1 MLIGLVRG
9 VEGQWFQKEV
19 FRGAAPVALLQ
30 LGQRPLVKL
39 DGVGVRVGPG
49 PHGPRHTE
57 IPLGRERPP
66 AALVLVAQQTT
77 SSPWARF
84 FLKLGTRQIKR
95 SSNYLCS
102 AWHLAELTLPQEQGT
117 WCQLTLPQG
126 TLALLYWLL
135 HRGRLLELWCYY
147 SRDFEWLNVYMFRFA
162 YLHVYVYIYT
172 HWVHMHIQNNASVC
186 NLVFKETN
194 QHRLLFKS
202 NLDSST
208 SRSWWKREQIAL
220 SSKQTHFS
228 SGQQHKDCAFMYIT
242 CFQRWKIMLNKK
254 QKLCFINGLAWKH
267 GCKVEY
273 LYRTALSKGWIRH
286 AEHVQRKC
294 AFIEGTSKPLNLHFS
309 KTGEERV
316 NH

>member
-1 MLIGLVRG
+1 MLIRLVRG

-30 LGQRPLVKL
+30 LGQCPLVKL

-162 YLHVYVYIYT
+162 YLHVYVYIYIHT
-172 HWVHMHIQNNASVC
+172 
-186 NLVFKETN
+186 E
-194 QHRLLFKS
+194 
-202 NLDSST
+202 
-208 SRSWWKREQIAL
+208 
-220 SSKQTHFS
+220 
-228 SGQQHKDCAFMYIT
+228 YI
-242 CFQRWKIMLNKK
+242 CIYKIMHLSVIWFLKK
-254 QKLCFINGLAWKH
+254 QINTDCYLKAILIAVQVEADGRGSELPCHQNKHIFLLVSNTKIVLLCISLVSRGVKLCLTKNKSFVL
-267 GCKVEY
+267 
-273 LYRTALSKGWIRH
+273 
-286 AEHVQRKC
+286 
-294 AFIEGTSKPLNLHFS
+294 
-309 KTGEERV
+309 
-316 NH
+316 

>member
-1 MLIGLVRG
+1 MPTHP
-9 VEGQWFQKEV
+9 
-19 FRGAAPVALLQ
+19 APRDT
-30 LGQRPLVKL
+30 G
-39 DGVGVRVGPG
+39 
-49 PHGPRHTE
+49 
-57 IPLGRERPP
+57 
-66 AALVLVAQQTT
+66 
-77 SSPWARF
+77 
-84 FLKLGTRQIKR
+84 
-95 SSNYLCS
+95 
-102 AWHLAELTLPQEQGT
+102 
-117 WCQLTLPQG
+117 
-126 TLALLYWLL
+126 LALLVAPQRETSRTLMLL
-135 HRGRLLELWCYY
+135 LKGLWVTKC
-147 SRDFEWLNVYMFRFA
+147 
-162 YLHVYVYIYT
+162 VYVQICLFTCICIHIYT
-172 HWVHMHIQNNASVC
+172 HWVYMHIQNNASVC

-208 SRSWWKREQIAL
+208 SRSWWKGERIAL

-242 CFQRWKIMLNKK
+242 CFQGKITLNKK

-267 GCKVEY
+267 GSKVEY
-273 LYRTALSKGWIRH
+273 LYRTALSKGWIGH